1 MLAPAQQV
9 LAFHSHLFALRTQR
23 ESCPAGP
30 SGYRRYFVNSDCH
43 DRKETDQKGS
53 TPIVVRVTPD
63 EKAVIESL
71 AKQTGHSTSAYLRL
85 LGQGYVPKSIIDHGK
100 VMELARINGDLGR
113 LGGLLKLWLTNDART
128 AQFGEEHPA
137 GRACAN

>member
-1 MLAPAQQV
+1 MTEKKPT
-9 LAFHSHLFALRTQR
+9 R
-23 ESCPAGP
+23 
-30 SGYRRYFVNSDCH
+30 
-43 DRKETDQKGS
+43 KGS

-85 LGQGYVPKSIIDHGK
+85 LGQGYVPKSIVDHGK

-128 AQFGEEHPA
+128 AQFGESTL
-137 GRACAN
+137 RAALARIEDTKNKMLEIMKTVVMPRADR